1 MQTESNAETRTY
13 TLLLVQASPQFL
25 PEFREWLAE
34 NWAIW
39 LRFREEANKMRERG
53 RAHYSA
59 RTIGEFIRHQTAL
72 AEDDEFK
79 INNNSF
85 PDMARLYM
93 LTHPGA
99 AGFFELRR
107 RG

>member
-1 MQTESNAETRTY
+1 MATESNAETRTY
-13 TLLLVQASPQFL
+13 TLLLVQAGQQFL
-25 PEFREWLAE
+25 PGFHDWLRD
-34 NWAIW
+34 NWTIW
-39 LRFREEANKMRERG
+39 LRFREEADKIRAKGRG
-53 RAHYSA
+53 HYSA

-72 AEDDEFK
+72 AEDGDFK
-79 INNNSF
+79 INNNVF

-107 RG
+107 RD